1 VGTKSG
7 AVSYYLFNY
16 NKLNKEKPWVITE
29 TNKEK
34 TKVIG
39 SWFASDFEINTQV
52 KTFVGKYYYLYC
64 EGNLLWE
71 KTKAIIKE

>member
-1 VGTKSG
+1 M
-7 AVSYYLFNY
+7 SYYLFNY
-16 NKLNKEKPWVITE
+16 NKLNKEKPWTITE

>member
-1 VGTKSG
+1 
-7 AVSYYLFNY
+7 VSYYLFNY
-16 NKLNKEKPWVITE
+16 NKLNKEKPWTITE

>member
-1 VGTKSG
+1 M
-7 AVSYYLFNY
+7 SYYLFNY

>member
-1 VGTKSG
+1 
-7 AVSYYLFNY
+7 VSHYLLNY
-16 NKLNKEKPWVITE
+16 NKLNKEKPWIITE

-52 KTFVGKYYYLYC
+52 KTFVAQYHYLYC
-64 EGNLLWE
+64 EGVVSWNG
-71 KTKAIIKE
+71 TKAIINAE